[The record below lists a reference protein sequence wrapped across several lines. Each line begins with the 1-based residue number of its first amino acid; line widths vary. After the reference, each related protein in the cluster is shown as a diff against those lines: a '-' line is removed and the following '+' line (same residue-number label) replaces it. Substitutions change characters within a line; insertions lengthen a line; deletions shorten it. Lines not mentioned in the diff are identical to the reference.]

1 MDSLYMRRF
10 NASTPLDSLLEEQS
24 YLSGLDYEYSQEFT
38 RLADSLSYSE
48 AQRYASK
55 LASVRAKYSYI
66 SRLTERKR
74 KEQEPSRMYPFPQDY
89 YGSLGDVSK

>member
-1 MDSLYMRRF
+1 MDTLYMRRF
-10 NASTPLDSLLEEQS
+10 NSATSLDALLDEQS
-24 YLSGLDYEYSQEFT
+24 NLSSLDYEYSQEFT

-74 KEQEPSRMYPFPQDY
+74 KEQQPSGMYPIPQDY
-89 YGSLGDVSK
+89 YGSFDDYI

>member
-1 MDSLYMRRF
+1 MDALYMRRF
-10 NASTPLDSLLEEQS
+10 NAATSLDALLDEQS
-24 YLSGLDYEYSQEFT
+24 NLSGLDYEYSQEFT

-55 LASVRAKYSYI
+55 LATVRAKYSYI

-74 KEQEPSRMYPFPQDY
+74 KGQEPSGMYPFPKDY
-89 YGSLGDVSK
+89 YGSLDDVTT